1 MRRVG
6 LIVNPNSGKDIR
18 RIVGGGTTASYQDKV
33 DLARQ
38 IIVGLLKSDVEEILM
53 LEDPTGMSNRILSGL
68 RDSDAGIAKV
78 IDMRSD
84 GTAEDTDRA
93 VDEIGKKHCGCIITV
108 GGDGTNRRV
117 SRRCKQIPL
126 LPLPG
131 GTNNVFCEHWDGL
144 VAGLAAGTF
153 LKSGHLKKKL
163 SWRSKRLIIESEG
176 KPVNDAL
183 IDVVV
188 SNNSEIGTKAIWEPE
203 SLNTLVL
210 SQGLPTSIGLSAIG
224 GMLEPIGPR
233 EEGGLHVT
241 IHKSGRVGY
250 SIIAGILPAVMAEV
264 KVKDF
269 DRLNIGD
276 VVDLP
281 SINGTLAMD
290 GERELVMRRGEKWTV
305 RLQDDGPW
313 RLDVDCILREA
324 VKRNWLTGF
333 NEKDARC

>member
-38 IIVGLLKSDVEEILM
+38 IIIGLFESNVEEILM
-53 LEDPTGMSNRILSGL
+53 LAEPTGMSRRVIDGLSENY
-68 RDSDAGIAKV
+68 SDIAKV

-93 VDEIGKKHCGCIITV
+93 VDEIVMRNCGCIITV

-117 SRRCKQIPL
+117 SRRCKEIPL

-131 GTNNVFCEHWDGL
+131 GTNNVFCEFWDGL
-144 VAGLAAGTF
+144 VAGLAAGAF
-153 LKSGHLKKKL
+153 LKSGKLKKKL
-163 SWRSKRLIIESEG
+163 TWRSKRLSVEHEG
-176 KPVNDAL
+176 EPVNDAL
-183 IDVVV
+183 IDVAV
-188 SNNSEIGTKAIWEPE
+188 SDNPEIGTKAIWEPE
-203 SLNTLVL
+203 SLAELVL

-233 EEGGLHVT
+233 EEGGLH
-241 IHKSGRVGY
+241 IRMQKQEKGNH
-250 SIIAGILPAVMAEV
+250 SIIAGILPGVMAEV
-264 KVKDF
+264 EVNKF
-269 DRLNIGD
+269 NRLQIGD
-276 VVDLP
+276 AVDLP
-281 SINGTLAMD
+281 SVNGTLAMD
-290 GERELVMRRGEKWTV
+290 GERELVMRQGHRWTV
-305 RLQDDGPW
+305 RLQSDGPW
-313 RLDVDCILREA
+313 RLDVEHIMREA

-333 NEKDARC
+333 DSQVPRD